1 MPATDAM
8 TLLRSLILSLRR
20 VIVKR
25 QLRVPAARP
34 LEADWAR
41 GQPCPRPL
49 LDAGGAQVG
58 DRLYVIGGFESQAV
72 VNRRLLVLDLRT
84 GRWRTGPPLP
94 PRVPESHA
102 AICADDVRFLYVFA
116 GQLGPNCRPAIP
128 DGFSYDTV
136 TGRWGRLPD
145 LPAPR
150 YAGTMQL
157 LGNRLHF
164 VGGAQS
170 DRFTPAADHW
180 SLAVQNG
187 EAMELKWREET
198 PVPLAA
204 MHRGSAAVDGE
215 LFLFGGQ
222 QGDFVAIAGS
232 GEWACRGD
240 THEDYF
246 ADCYRYQPRDGTW
259 RQLRDMPIPVSH
271 TDASVV
277 VLDRIVH
284 VFGGQVHK
292 AKGTFALSLTDAVQS
307 YNIAADNWQLT
318 SYVPRRTKT
327 LVCGRAGRVIT
338 CTTGQQDQGAHSDV
352 PGAIVGETWCW
363 TVPPSA
369 GATVRPQPAAPFDA
383 WRDRSVLLVTH
394 ELTWTGAPMLLCE
407 AGAAMRDS
415 GAQVR
420 VVSLSATTASG
431 NVAQHH
437 RLPVIPAE
445 AALPWAEQSELV
457 LVNTAVAGPW
467 IRDFLAACPH
477 RRDALAWWIH
487 ENAPESYGC
496 HAAVAPRVGRVA
508 FDSRNQQAAWQAAGF
523 HLGDREA
530 VVLPGNRETLMRAGN
545 EPLVPWP
552 CAGRTDLV
560 DRDEAR
566 RRLGVAPDEFLCLG
580 VGSIAPHKG
589 QQQLLRTIAE
599 LNTRHPAARFRLLL
613 VGFLD
618 DKHLQTARKSL
629 SREERR
635 VVGGGRLL
643 VVQTPTLERFYRA
656 ADVFIMNSQDC
667 GEPFGRVTIEA
678 MAFGLPVVATRA
690 GGTLEI
696 VQDGK
701 TGLLYPVGDAG
712 QSELQSQLSAVQADR
727 RLAARLGEAGRQ
739 RAAAE
744 FTAARCFRE
753 LAAFLA

>member
-1 MPATDAM
+1 MPSTQAIKA
-8 TLLRSLILSLRR
+8 LRSLLRR
-20 VIVKR
+20 LR
-25 QLRVPAARP
+25 QLMPERHPRTPAARP
-34 LEADWAR
+34 SGGDWAP
-41 GQPCPRPL
+41 GTPCPKAL

-58 DRLYVIGGFESQAV
+58 DRLYVVGGFESQAV
-72 VNRRLLVLDLRT
+72 VNRQLLVLDLRT
-84 GRWRTGPPLP
+84 GQWRTGPPLP

-102 AICADDVRFLYVFA
+102 AVCADDARFLYVVA

-136 TGRWGRLPD
+136 AERWGRLPD

-157 LGNRLHF
+157 LGDRLHF
-164 VGGAQS
+164 VGGAQA

-180 SLAVQNG
+180 SIAVQNG
-187 EAMELKWREET
+187 VAVEPKWREEA
-198 PVPLAA
+198 PAPLAA
-204 MHRGSAAVDGE
+204 MHRGSAVVDGE

-222 QGDFVAIAGS
+222 QGDFVAITKD

-246 ADCYRYQPRDGTW
+246 AECYRYRPRDGTW
-259 RQLRDMPIPVSH
+259 HRLRDMPIPVSH

-277 VLDRIVH
+277 VLDGIVH
-284 VFGGQVHK
+284 VVGGQVHK
-292 AKGTFALSLTDAVQS
+292 ARETFALSLTDAVQS
-307 YNIAADNWQLT
+307 YDIAADRWQIANYL
-318 SYVPRRTKT
+318 PRRTKT
-327 LVCGRAGRVIT
+327 LVCGRLGRVIT
-338 CTTGQQDQGAHSDV
+338 CTTGQQDQGAHSDA
-352 PGAIVGETWCW
+352 PGAIVGATWRW

-369 GATVRPQPAAPFDA
+369 GATLCPRPAGPFEA

-407 AGAAMRDS
+407 AGAAMRES

-420 VVSLSATTASG
+420 VVSLSAAATSG
-431 NVAQHH
+431 RVAQHH
-437 RLPVIPAE
+437 RLPVIPTE
-445 AALPWAEQSELV
+445 AALAWAERAELV
-457 LVNTAVAGPW
+457 LANTAVAGPW
-467 IRDFLAACPH
+467 IREFLAACPH

-487 ENAPESYGC
+487 ENAPETYAC
-496 HAAVAPRVGRVA
+496 HAAAAPRVARVA
-508 FDSRNQQAAWQAAGF
+508 FDSHDQQAAWRDAGF
-523 HLGDREA
+523 HLGDAEA
-530 VVLPGNRETLMRAGN
+530 VVPPGNREAIMRAGDQ
-545 EPLVPWP
+545 PLVPWP
-552 CAGRTDLV
+552 GEERIDLV
-560 DRDEAR
+560 HRDEAR
-566 RRLGVAPDEFLCLG
+566 RRLGVAPDDFLCLA
-580 VGSIAPHKG
+580 VGTISPRKG

-599 LNTRHPAARFRLLL
+599 LNARHRAARFRLLL

-618 DKHLQTARKSL
+618 EEQRQAALKSL

-643 VVQTPTLERFYRA
+643 VVQSPAIERFYRA
-656 ADVFIMNSQDC
+656 ADAFVLNSQDR

-696 VQDGK
+696 VQDGE

-712 QSELQSQLSAVQADR
+712 QAELQSHVSALRADR
-727 RLAARLGEAGRQ
+727 GLALRLGEAGRR
-739 RAAAE
+739 RAATA
-744 FTAARCFRE
+744 FTAARCFHE
-753 LAAFLA
+753 LAAFLT

>member
-1 MPATDAM
+1 MPVTEAM
-8 TLLRSLILSLRR
+8 KAVRALMRRLRR
-20 VIVKR
+20 AIVRR
-25 QLRVPAARP
+25 QPRAAAARP
-34 LEADWAR
+34 LGADWAP
-41 GQPCPRPL
+41 GPPCPSAL

-58 DRLYVIGGFESQAV
+58 DRLYVVGGFESQAV

-84 GRWRTGPPLP
+84 SQWRTGSPLP

-102 AICADDVRFLYVFA
+102 AVCADDARFLYVVA

-128 DGFSYDTV
+128 DAFSYDTV
-136 TGRWGRLPD
+136 TERWERLPD

-157 LGNRLHF
+157 LGDRLHF

-180 SLAVQNG
+180 SIAVQNG
-187 EAMELKWREET
+187 AARESKWREES
-198 PVPLAA
+198 PAPLAA

-222 QGDFVAIAGS
+222 QGDFVAIAGD
-232 GEWACRGD
+232 GEWSCRGD
-240 THEDYF
+240 TPEDYF
-246 ADCYRYQPRDGTW
+246 AECYRYQPRDGTW
-259 RQLRDMPIPVSH
+259 RRLRDMPIPVSH

-277 VLDRIVH
+277 VLDRTVH
-284 VFGGQVHK
+284 VLGGQVHK
-292 AKGTFALSLTDAVQS
+292 SRETFAISLTDAVQS
-307 YNIAADNWQLT
+307 YDIAADSWQLT
-318 SYVPRRTKT
+318 SYLPRRTKT
-327 LVCGRAGRVIT
+327 LVCGRLGRVIT
-338 CTTGQQDQGAHSDV
+338 CTTGQQDQGAHSNA
-352 PGAIVGETWCW
+352 PGAIVAATWRW

-369 GATVRPQPAAPFDA
+369 GARLRPQPPGPFDA

-407 AGAAMRDS
+407 AGAAMRES
-415 GAQVR
+415 GAEVR
-420 VVSLSATTASG
+420 VVSLSAAAASG
-431 NVAQHH
+431 HVAEHH

-445 AALPWAEQSELV
+445 AALPWAERADLV
-457 LVNTAVAGPW
+457 LANTAIAGPW
-467 IRDFLAACPH
+467 IRDFLTACPH
-477 RRDALAWWIH
+477 RRDVLAWWIH
-487 ENAPESYGC
+487 ENDPESYGG
-496 HAAVAPRVGRVA
+496 HAAAAPRVARVA
-508 FDSRNQQAAWQAAGF
+508 FDSRNQQAAWRAAGF
-523 HLGDREA
+523 HLGDAET
-530 VVLPGNRETLMRAGN
+530 VVLPGNREALMRASDQ
-545 EPLVPWP
+545 PLVPWP
-552 CAGRTDLV
+552 CAGRIDLV
-560 DRDEAR
+560 NRDEAR
-566 RRLGVAPDEFLCLG
+566 RRLGVAPDDFLCLG
-580 VGSIAPHKG
+580 VGAINPRKG
-589 QQQLLRTIAE
+589 QQQLLQTIAE
-599 LNTRHPAARFRLLL
+599 LNARQRAARFRLLL

-618 DKHLQTARKSL
+618 DEHLQTARKRL
-629 SREERR
+629 SRAKKC

-643 VVQTPTLERFYRA
+643 MVQTPALERFYRA
-656 ADVFIMNSQDC
+656 ADAFVLNSQDR

-696 VQDGK
+696 VQDGE

-712 QSELQSQLSAVQADR
+712 QAELQSHLSALRADR
-727 RLAARLGEAGRQ
+727 GLAVRLGEAGRR